1 MIRVQNLVKT
11 FGTFTAVNDVSF
23 EVAEG
28 EIFAFLGPNGAG
40 KTTTIKMLT
49 TLLKPTSGAIELD
62 GLDPQAKQNEARK
75 RFGIVFQDPS
85 LDGDL
90 TAEENMEI
98 HGVLY
103 HVPHKMRG
111 SAEELLKLFEL
122 WERRKDQVKKFSG
135 GMKRRL
141 EIARGF
147 LHTPKI
153 LFLDEP
159 TLGLDP
165 QSRNQLWT
173 HVKKVN
179 EAEKVTVF
187 LTTHYMDEAD
197 RVAHRVGVIDH
208 GKLVAQG
215 TPQAI
220 KEQTGDGNAGRC
232 VSQVDGLDHPR
243 RERRIG
249 RPVAAIRQDVERRQ
263 AMNAIYILW
272 LRELKRYTRSRAQI
286 VASLGQP
293 LLYLL
298 VLGFG
303 LGPVFKRAGNGN
315 YFQFVA
321 PGVIGMSVLFLV
333 DLFRT
338 GPALGP
344 PVRISEGDAGG
355 AGAAHPNHDRPH
367 AGRCTVA
374 VIQGFLVTVVCVIAG
389 FRPAHLTPFP
399 WRWIHGA
406 HRSAFA
412 ALGVAIGSG
421 LQDMQGFQLIMN
433 FLVMPIYFL
442 SGAMFPLNDAHNV
455 LKYITRADPLS
466 YGIDGMRIVL
476 GGTNAA
482 FSPQTDLLVLVCV
495 GAILLVFGA
504 WRFSKI
510 EI

>member
-49 TLLKPTSGAIELD
+49 TLLKPTSGQIELD
-62 GLDPQAKQNEARK
+62 GLNPEVKQNEVRRK
-75 RFGIVFQDPS
+75 FGIVFQDPS

-103 HVPHKMRG
+103 HVPHKVRRQRT
-111 SAEELLKLFEL
+111 EELLKQFEL

-165 QSRNQLWT
+165 QSRNQLWS

-179 EAEKVTVF
+179 EAEKVTVM

-215 TPQAI
+215 TPQEI
-220 KEQTGDGNAGRC
+220 KDQTKTESLEDAFLALTGSTIRDESAG
-232 VSQVDGLDHPR
+232 SADQM
-243 RERRIG
+243 
-249 RPVAAIRQDVERRQ
+249 RQFAKMWQ
-263 AMNAIYILW
+263 GG
-272 LRELKRYTRSRAQI
+272 KR
-286 VASLGQP
+286 
-293 LLYLL
+293 
-298 VLGFG
+298 
-303 LGPVFKRAGNGN
+303 
-315 YFQFVA
+315 
-321 PGVIGMSVLFLV
+321 
-333 DLFRT
+333 
-338 GPALGP
+338 
-344 PVRISEGDAGG
+344 
-355 AGAAHPNHDRPH
+355 
-367 AGRCTVA
+367 
-374 VIQGFLVTVVCVIAG
+374 
-389 FRPAHLTPFP
+389 
-399 WRWIHGA
+399 
-406 HRSAFA
+406 
-412 ALGVAIGSG
+412 
-421 LQDMQGFQLIMN
+421 
-433 FLVMPIYFL
+433 
-442 SGAMFPLNDAHNV
+442 
-455 LKYITRADPLS
+455 
-466 YGIDGMRIVL
+466 
-476 GGTNAA
+476 
-482 FSPQTDLLVLVCV
+482 
-495 GAILLVFGA
+495 
-504 WRFSKI
+504 
-510 EI
+510 